1 MKTQIKS
8 TRILVSLFA
17 WALTV
22 PLILISPVTRST
34 TRAQDNRGLR
44 LPNPVV
50 DNGTVNQFPTSS
62 KRFALVIGVDLYADT
77 QVTTLG
83 GSSNDAKA
91 LSDALVRYA
100 GFPADQVTL
109 LSSNQPPE
117 RQPSR
122 GNILRRLSNLASVV
136 PKDGL
141 LLVSFAGHGMERQ
154 GRAFLLPSDAQV
166 SGDVDLLEQTA
177 INVQQVHESIRKT
190 GVGQVLLILD
200 ACRND
205 PVGRADAPNPL
216 TATYTRSF
224 NFDLRN
230 REVQAFATLYATA
243 VGQRAYEY
251 KERKQGYFS
260 WALVEGLKGGAAN
273 EKGEVTLAALV
284 KYLQERVPKQVF
296 MDLGSGKE
304 QRPFA
309 EIGGYKADD
318 LVISVASKATVAAAQ
333 SPAPVTD
340 SMAVELSFWDTI
352 KTSTNPDDFKAYLQ
366 EYPEGKF
373 VLLARNRI
381 NSLESAPKPEAPKPE
396 APPRSVA
403 PVETQ
408 TNTGEFAFWEAIKNS
423 SKGDDYRE
431 YLAQYPNGTF
441 ASLAK
446 NRIYELEVSVEGTT
460 WKGQSPGG
468 DKFYTIRFSKGGQVY
483 FEVITCPLCTNIIFN
498 GAWTQSGKD
507 VRITGQ
513 YDVKA
518 VVDGGRMDGVWA
530 SGKYKFTVTKSE

>member
-1 MKTQIKS
+1 MKTQVKS
-8 TRILVSLFA
+8 RRMLVGLFV

-50 DNGTVNQFPTSS
+50 ENGTVNQFPTGS
-62 KRFALVIGVDLYADT
+62 KRFALVIGVDQYADT

-83 GSSNDAKA
+83 GSANDAKA

-117 RQPSR
+117 RQPTR
-122 GNILRRLSNLASVV
+122 GNILRRLSNMSSVV

-141 LLVSFAGHGMERQ
+141 LLVSFAGHGMERE

-216 TATYTRSF
+216 TTTYTRSF

-318 LVISVASKATVAAAQ
+318 LVISFASKATVAATQ

-381 NSLESAPKPEAPKPE
+381 NSLESAPKPEAP
-396 APPRSVA
+396 PRSVA

-423 SKGDDYRE
+423 SKGEDYRA

-468 DKFYTIRFSKGGQVY
+468 DKFYTIKFSKGGQVY